1 MDTNRHLNNVAFGRL
16 FEEGRVD
23 LTRRVFDVPATP
35 GLTMILATITIE
47 FLAEARYPGSVE
59 VASAVTRIGGSSFT
73 LGQAA
78 GQDGACVALADG
90 VMAKAVAGRAG
101 PAYRGRTRAPGRAG
115 VPGSRIRRPAV
126 VNASA
131 SGVVAANGQQI
142 AYETFGERG
151 GRPLIMVMGLGAPML
166 MWHPD
171 LCAMLAGRGFFA
183 IRFDNRD
190 VGRSTH
196 LRDAR
201 PPDLAAAVT
210 RGDVSSAS
218 YSLDDMAEDGFGL
231 LDALGLPAAHVLGA
245 SLGGMIAQVMAARRP
260 GRVLSLTSVMSTPAP
275 ALTNPTPA
283 AVGVLMQPPAATKQA
298 AIDQMLEASRVIGSP
313 GYPADEQWRAELA
326 GELWDQGVDP
336 AGTARQLL
344 AIYASGDRTEAVR
357 GIAVPTLVVHGDSD
371 PLINVSAG
379 RRTAELIAGAELL
392 IIPGMGHDLPRPVWP
407 ALVDAVSAVA
417 DRAGS

>member
-1 MDTNRHLNNVAFGRL
+1 
-16 FEEGRVD
+16 
-23 LTRRVFDVPATP
+23 
-35 GLTMILATITIE
+35 
-47 FLAEARYPGSVE
+47 
-59 VASAVTRIGGSSFT
+59 
-73 LGQAA
+73 
-78 GQDGACVALADG
+78 
-90 VMAKAVAGRAG
+90 
-101 PAYRGRTRAPGRAG
+101 
-115 VPGSRIRRPAV
+115 

-131 SGVVAANGQQI
+131 SGVVTANGQQI

-151 GRPLIMVMGLGAPML
+151 GRPLIMVMGLGASML

-171 LCAMLAGRGFFA
+171 LCAMLAERGFFA

-190 VGRSTH
+190 VGRSSH

-201 PPDLAAAVT
+201 PPDLMAAMT

-231 LDALGLPAAHVLGA
+231 LDTLDLPAAHVLGA
-245 SLGGMIAQVMAARRP
+245 SLGGMIAQVMAARHP
-260 GRVLSLTSVMSTPAP
+260 ARVLSLTSIMSTPAP
-275 ALTNPTPA
+275 ALTDPTPA
-283 AVGVLMQPPAATKQA
+283 AVGVLMQAPAATREA

-313 GYPADEQWRAELA
+313 GYPPDDQWRAELA
-326 GELWDQGVDP
+326 GQLWDEGVDP
-336 AGTARQLL
+336 AGTARQLM

-392 IIPGMGHDLPRPVWP
+392 VIPGMGHDLPRPVWP
-407 ALVDAVSAVA
+407 ALVDAVWAVA
-417 DRAGS
+417 DRAGR